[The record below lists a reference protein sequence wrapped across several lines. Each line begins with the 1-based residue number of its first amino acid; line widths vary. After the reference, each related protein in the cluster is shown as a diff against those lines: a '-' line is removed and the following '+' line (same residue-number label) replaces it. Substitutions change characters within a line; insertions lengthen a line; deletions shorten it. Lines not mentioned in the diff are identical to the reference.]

1 LDRPQS
7 FAGAQ
12 EQAWVSV
19 EQLREM
25 MIAEGERVEVS
36 RMEVK
41 FDSSQDFTRRLTMNQ
56 FDLFSQ
62 PANSF
67 ATLEEV
73 IDALM
78 RMKDDPL
85 ANAGTNVV
93 VSRGNP
99 GAKLLIIGE
108 APGPEENIKGKPFVG
123 RAGQMLDKVLQSA
136 NFDPEKDVYITNS
149 VFRMPPG
156 TDGKPFRKPTDQ
168 EIDYYRPYV
177 FEIIRMIDPRVILLT
192 GNVASQSV
200 LKKTGI
206 TSLRG
211 KWTEMDGRW
220 VMPIFHP
227 SYLLRNPTRDPGS
240 PKALMWED
248 IREVRRKYDELTA
261 TN

>member
-1 LDRPQS
+1 
-7 FAGAQ
+7 
-12 EQAWVSV
+12 
-19 EQLREM
+19 
-25 MIAEGERVEVS
+25 
-36 RMEVK
+36 
-41 FDSSQDFTRRLTMNQ
+41 MNQ

-62 PANSF
+62 PENSF
-67 ATLEEV
+67 ASLEEV

-78 RMKDDPL
+78 HMKEDPL
-85 ANAGTNVV
+85 AEAGTNVV

-99 GAKLLIIGE
+99 RAKLLIIGE

-136 NFDPEKDVYITNS
+136 DFDPEKDVYITNS

-156 TDGKPFRKPTDQ
+156 TDGKAFRKPTDA
-168 EIDYYRPYV
+168 EIDYYRPFV
-177 FEIIRMIDPRVILLT
+177 FEIIRLIDPRVILLT

-220 VMPIFHP
+220 IMPIFHP
-227 SYLLRNPTRDPGS
+227 SYLLRNPVRAPGS

-248 IREVRRKYDELTA
+248 IREVRRKYDELA
-261 TN
+261 A